1 MNVVTTASSA
11 TQTRQA
17 VVFGLIGLALGVLL
31 IGAKEQL
38 YALQGGVSE
47 VASVLPFGYAF
58 GAGMLAAV
66 NPCGVLLMPSLVAY
80 YLGSTGVADEDWVA
94 RAWRAFLFG
103 VMATLGFVVLFAV
116 IGLLFSL
123 TGRLVGSNT
132 LGSYFRYGGFAVGIG
147 LTALGLWMVVT
158 GHSFGLASAS
168 RAMGIVRLRN
178 DLRSLFLFGI
188 AYGVASLACTLP
200 VFLVVV
206 STATLGVTGV
216 AASASQFLGYALG
229 MGAMLTTVIV
239 AAAFFS
245 GGVTRLLKR
254 AVPYLHRAAAAL
266 LLGAGIYI
274 IYYWL
279 PCDGPPSIYQKMTR
293 LARGA

>member
-1 MNVVTTASSA
+1 MDEGPALAGGRVSLTAPPRSSS
-11 TQTRQA
+11 QA
-17 VVFGLIGLALGVLL
+17 RPAIVFGLIGLGLGLLL
-31 IGAKEQL
+31 IAAKEQL

-47 VASVLPFGYAF
+47 VANILPFGYAF

-80 YLGSTGVADEDWVA
+80 YLGSTGVSDEDWVA

-103 VMATLGFVVLFAV
+103 IMATLGFVVLFA
-116 IGLLFSL
+116 
-123 TGRLVGSNT
+123 LVGSLFAVTGRT
-132 LGSYFRYGGFAVGIG
+132 LGQYFRFGGFAVGIG

-168 RAMGIVRLRN
+168 RAMGVVRLRN
-178 DLRSLFLFGI
+178 NLRSLFLFGI

-200 VFLVVV
+200 IFLVVV
-206 STATLGVTGV
+206 GTATVGGM
-216 AASASQFLGYALG
+216 AASAIQFLGYALG
-229 MGAMLTTVIV
+229 MGTMLTSVIV

-245 GGVTRLLKR
+245 GAVTRLLKR
-254 AVPYLHRAAAAL
+254 AVPHMHRASAAL

-274 IYYWL
+274 VYYWL
-279 PCDGPPSIYQKMTR
+279 PELIAY
-293 LARGA
+293 